1 MGYAQKG
8 EGDYGDVSL
17 VPLGSKE
24 SHAPPIRWLRAKS
37 LYSIMIE
44 YKMSEMKS
52 VGGNGLQLA
61 DIIAWTINRMDKIDI
76 KNTIYPLHI
85 ERGK

>member
-8 EGDYGDVSL
+8 EGDYGDVSP

-24 SHAPPIRWLRAKS
+24 SHDPPTISRWLRAKS

-44 YKMSEMKS
+44 
-52 VGGNGLQLA
+52 
-61 DIIAWTINRMDKIDI
+61 DK
-76 KNTIYPLHI
+76 
-85 ERGK
+85 